1 MCSLSTSTS
10 YHGCSVLMRR
20 EPFATTRHR
29 GIAQVDVNAV
39 PFSNWRAAVP
49 FEKLAPTVSAYSA
62 TVGAVQYVLG
72 VT

>member
-1 MCSLSTSTS
+1 
-10 YHGCSVLMRR
+10 
-20 EPFATTRHR
+20 
-29 GIAQVDVNAV
+29 VDVNAV

>member
-1 MCSLSTSTS
+1 
-10 YHGCSVLMRR
+10 MRR

-39 PFSNWRAAVP
+39 PFSSTPDTVA

-62 TVGAVQYVLG
+62 PVGAVQYVLG